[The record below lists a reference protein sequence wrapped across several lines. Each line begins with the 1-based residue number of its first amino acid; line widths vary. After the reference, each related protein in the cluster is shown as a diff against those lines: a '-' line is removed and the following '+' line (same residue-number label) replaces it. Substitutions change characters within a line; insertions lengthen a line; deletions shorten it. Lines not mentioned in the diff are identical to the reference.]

1 MPGVARVGDTV
12 NTGHGCDAT
21 TTILATGSSSN
32 VYVNGLRAA
41 LQGTE
46 LAPHNITNPAP
57 VPPNPPCISHPG
69 QKVNSGSSKVYVN
82 GKQLAR
88 VGDSADLGS
97 ISKGS
102 TNVFAN

>member
-12 NTGHGCDAT
+12 NTGHGCDTT
-21 TTILATGSSSN
+21 TTILATGSSPD
-32 VYVNGLRAA
+32 VYVNGMRAA
-41 LQGTE
+41 LQGTQ
-46 LAPHNITNPAP
+46 LASHNITNPAP
-57 VPPNPPCISHPG
+57 VPPNPPCIPHTG
-69 QKVNSGSSKVYVN
+69 QKVNVGSSNVFVN

-102 TNVFAN
+102 ENVFAN